1 MQKNSFRWKIG
12 GIAGYGI
19 KAAGIIFSKACTRGG
34 LNIFNYTE
42 YPSLIRGGH
51 NTFQVRVDDQEVLS
65 QDDKLDLLVALN
77 EETLEQHKS
86 ELDPGGGIIFDPSV
100 VKVDP
105 EELKVRG
112 FLVFPIPLVKLAKKY
127 GEMVMQNT
135 VSIGA
140 SLALVKYP
148 FEILEKVIE
157 DTFKGKEDEV
167 VSSNIAAAK
176 AGYDYIEKEFS
187 SVDFPYLLETVDSP
201 KEKIIITGNEA
212 TALGAIQGGC
222 KLYVAYPMSPSSSIL
237 HTMAEY
243 GDRFGVAVKQ
253 AEDEISVINMAIGA
267 GYAGVRTMVA
277 TSGGGFA
284 LMNEGI
290 GLAGITETPVV
301 IVNAQRPG
309 PATGLPTWTGQGDL
323 RFAIHAAQGEFP
335 RFVLAPGD
343 VEECFFMAAE
353 ALNLA
358 EKYQTLVII
367 LLDKFLSESHK
378 SVAPFDISKVRIER
392 GEILNEKDL
401 EKMKEYHRYKVTETG
416 ISPRSLPGM
425 KGGDYIANSDEHDP
439 HGFSEESSENATEQM
454 EKRLRKLHEAEKH
467 IPLPKLS
474 GTPHAEVT
482 LIGWGSTKGA
492 IKEATKLL
500 EGVGITAN
508 QLHLNY
514 INPFPTR
521 TVSTILKETKKAI
534 VIECN
539 AAGQLFGLIRER
551 TGMEANAKILKY
563 DGRPFYPTEIRES
576 VEEILKNA

>member
-19 KAAGIIFSKACTRGG
+19 KAAGLIFSKACTRGG
-34 LNIFNYTE
+34 LHIFSYTE

-51 NTFQVRVDDQEVLS
+51 NTFQVKVDEQEVFS
-65 QDDKLDLLVALN
+65 QNEKVDLLVALN
-77 EETLEQHKS
+77 ENTFTEHQKELE
-86 ELDPGGGIIFDPSV
+86 PGGGIIYDPDV
-100 VKVDP
+100 FEVQAD
-105 EELKVRG
+105 ELKVKG
-112 FLVFPIPLVKLAKKY
+112 FSIFAIPLVKLAKEH

-140 SLALVKYP
+140 SFALVKYP

-157 DTFKGKEDEV
+157 DTFMGKKDEIIK
-167 VSSNIAAAK
+167 SNIAAAK
-176 AGYDYIEKEFS
+176 AGYDYIEKEYS
-187 SVDFPYLLETVDSP
+187 SVDFPYLLEPVDS
-201 KEKIIITGNEA
+201 KERQMIIAGNEA

-222 KLYVAYPMSPSSSIL
+222 KFYVAYPMSPSSSIL

-243 GDRFGVAVKQ
+243 GDRFGIAVKQ

-267 GYAGVRTMVA
+267 GYAGVRTMLA

-290 GLAGITETPVV
+290 GLAGLTETPVV

-309 PATGLPTWTGQGDL
+309 PATGLPTWSGQGDL

-335 RFVLAPGD
+335 RFVLTPGD
-343 VEECFFMAAE
+343 VEECFFMAGE

-358 EKYQTLVII
+358 EKYQTPVII
-367 LLDKFLSESHK
+367 LLDKYLSESHK
-378 SVAPFDISKVRIER
+378 SVLPFDISKVKIER
-392 GEILNEKDL
+392 GKILHEKDL
-401 EKMKEYHRYKVTETG
+401 EKMKEFHRYEVTETG
-416 ISPRSLPGM
+416 VSPRSLPGM
-425 KGGDYIANSDEHDP
+425 KGGIFIANSDEHDSR
-439 HGFSEESSENATEQM
+439 GFTDESSENATEQM

-467 IPLPKLS
+467 LPKPKLT

-482 LIGWGSTKGA
+482 LIGWGSTKGI

-514 INPFPTR
+514 VNPFPSR
-521 TVSTILKETKKAI
+521 TVSTIIKEAKNAI
-534 VIECN
+534 VIENN
-539 AAGQLFGLIRER
+539 ATGQLFGLIRER

-563 DGRPFYPTEIRES
+563 DGRPFFPAEIRES
-576 VEEILKNA
+576 VEEILQNA